1 MALVTRHLAKKAE
14 RDNPPAGRFLDVDGV
29 PLTTL
34 SGALANRWF
43 FFTAMAA

>member
-14 RDNPPAGRFLDVDGV
+14 RDNPPAGRFLDVDGDGYA
-29 PLTTL
+29 L

-43 FFTAMAA
+43 FTAMAA